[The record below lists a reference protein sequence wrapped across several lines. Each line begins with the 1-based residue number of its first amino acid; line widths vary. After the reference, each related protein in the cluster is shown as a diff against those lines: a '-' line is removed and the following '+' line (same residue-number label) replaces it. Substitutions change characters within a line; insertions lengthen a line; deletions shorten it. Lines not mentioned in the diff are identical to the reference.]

1 MFQKKL
7 SVLLYWNIFLK
18 SELGEIY
25 KVIPWKELIK
35 NLNIKEPRK
44 GQAVNF
50 SPKGKMA
57 LMFLKAY
64 NGLPDQKLIE
74 QQEKIEDQNRI
85 WMKPLVSVSSFIIL
99 AGYR

>member
-1 MFQKKL
+1 
-7 SVLLYWNIFLK
+7 
-18 SELGEIY
+18 
-25 KVIPWKELIK
+25 
-35 NLNIKEPRK
+35 
-44 GQAVNF
+44 
-50 SPKGKMA
+50 MA

-64 NGLPDQKLIE
+64 NGLSDQKLIE